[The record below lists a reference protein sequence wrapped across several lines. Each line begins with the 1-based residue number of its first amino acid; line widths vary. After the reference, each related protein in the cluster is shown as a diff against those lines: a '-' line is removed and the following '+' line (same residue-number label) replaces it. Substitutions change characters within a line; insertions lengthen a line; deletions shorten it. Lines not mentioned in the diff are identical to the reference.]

1 MENTGLQLSDLK
13 VSNLPELQGWKE
25 KQEQLVTDNPYIE
38 ITDNKSYEVACKSRT
53 ALLKGRTELEKQD
66 KLVASKL
73 AAFRKDVKTETDIL
87 IAITLPSEEKQQVEV
102 KRYEGIKEAERL
114 ERERIENNR
123 VEGIKAKI
131 DSIETES
138 LAIIQKMTF
147 QNVVPDV
154 AAIGLICKQEFD
166 FEEYDI
172 LFEQTLARIENAIK
186 DKIDDLTE
194 REEQRIAREQA
205 EEENRKLKAKQD
217 LQAERLKLF
226 APYIH
231 FITKEDEWSIT
242 DLADISEPLFN
253 VLLSSKKALFEAD
266 VKEKQEAQDKLN
278 SKILEEKESI
288 YEIRKNRL
296 EELGMNYS
304 NEHDTFWLDE
314 KEDYILLQDDV
325 FDYSA
330 LEFEEII
337 SEVQKIVQA
346 AKDKVEKEKIFEIRR
361 GRLAEIGMARGFDK
375 FVNADDVLEISVE
388 LVRNADAIDFETIIT
403 DAKQAIE
410 KAKAEYEEA
419 EKQKEKDLELSKA
432 DAERLKKEN
441 KARVKRLAKEKN
453 DVAKIIE
460 QRFVLFHFDL
470 DIDNIEISSFIQDAT
485 DKMASLK
492 LDLLT
497 ELEKL

>member
-1 MENTGLQLSDLK
+1 MKNTELQLSDLK

-114 ERERIENNR
+114 DKERIEKER
-123 VEGIKAKI
+123 VEAIKAKI

-138 LAIIQKMTF
+138 FAIIQKMTF
-147 QNVVPDV
+147 QNVIPDG

-194 REEQRIAREQA
+194 REERHLENERMKQEIFDVRVIRFKELGF
-205 EEENRKLKAKQD
+205 ELEENLMFRSFELPHTYTKSELLNIDSTTFERAISNLKQAKEE
-217 LQAERLKLF
+217 LKQA
-226 APYIH
+226 
-231 FITKEDEWSIT
+231 
-242 DLADISEPLFN
+242 
-253 VLLSSKKALFEAD
+253 
-266 VKEKQEAQDKLN
+266 
-278 SKILEEKESI
+278 KIDAENLEKE
-288 YEIRKNRL
+288 N
-296 EELGMNYS
+296 
-304 NEHDTFWLDE
+304 
-314 KEDYILLQDDV
+314 
-325 FDYSA
+325 
-330 LEFEEII
+330 
-337 SEVQKIVQA
+337 
-346 AKDKVEKEKIFEIRR
+346 KVNADKEKIFEIRKSR
-361 GRLAEIGMARGFDK
+361 F
-375 FVNADDVLEISVE
+375 LELGVE
-388 LVRNADAIDFETIIT
+388 LNGEYFMNTNGIVYDKRDVFNADAIDFETIIT
-403 DAKQAIE
+403 DAKLVIE
-410 KAKAEYEEA
+410 KAKEEYERA
-419 EKQKEKDLELSKA
+419 EKQKAIDLELSKA

-441 KARVKRLAKEKN
+441 KARVKRLAGDK
-453 DVAKIIE
+453 KIISE
-460 QRFVLFHFDL
+460 SLEVYFADL
-470 DIDNIEISSFIQDAT
+470 HLSTENEESLAFIITANTKVQA
-485 DKMASLK
+485 LK
-492 LDLLT
+492 NELLT